1 MSEKHPREASTSQ
14 LLAELAQ
21 SGEGDTLTIGDIL
34 AHVHSRAF
42 GVLLILVLLPAFLPL
57 PVGAGAVSGPLASA
71 IGLQMLLTLRKP
83 WLPRSAQRRE
93 IRRSTLTR
101 FAERMHR
108 LLGRL
113 ERACKPRLAGL
124 TQNVF
129 AHMFTGAQLI
139 LLGIL
144 LSLPIPLTNY
154 PFGLL
159 LLFYAITLVERDGVL
174 LLVAWVL
181 GCATIVASAVLSS
194 EVVELVQ
201 RFLD

>member
-1 MSEKHPREASTSQ
+1 MSKKHPREASTSQ

-21 SGEGDTLTIGDIL
+21 SGEGDTLTIGNIL

-57 PVGAGAVSGPLASA
+57 PVGAGAVSGPLVSV

-83 WLPRSAQRRE
+83 WLPHSAQRRE

-101 FAERMHR
+101 FAERVHR